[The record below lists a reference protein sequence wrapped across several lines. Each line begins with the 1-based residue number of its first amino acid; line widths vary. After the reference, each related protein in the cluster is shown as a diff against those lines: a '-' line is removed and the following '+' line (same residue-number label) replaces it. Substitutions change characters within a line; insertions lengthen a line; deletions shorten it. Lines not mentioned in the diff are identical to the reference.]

1 MELSEHLA
9 AIRKTMGADRDN
21 FYSQSCSG
29 GFLTKTRWP
38 QPSDKATN
46 WILLFINI
54 FIFQTNCFLNSFGG
68 YCIQNQNLFK
78 NLLIKEELLIKPENG
93 PFSTTLLRFAD
104 LSDSLTTLHHC
115 YYALSYVTMST
126 AREFFLL
133 YIILCLGKQDQI
145 FSERF
150 HLDFT
155 SSDKGF

>member
-78 NLLIKEELLIKPENG
+78 NLLIKEELLIKPANG
-93 PFSTTLLRFAD
+93 PSIALSTYRISD
-104 LSDSLTTLHHC
+104 LSDSLTTLLTLPTMLLC
-115 YYALSYVTMST
+115 PLSALSYVYVTT
-126 AREFFLL
+126 YYV
-133 YIILCLGKQDQI
+133 YI
-145 FSERF
+145 
-150 HLDFT
+150 
-155 SSDKGF
+155 